1 MNNCKHCEAEK
12 LINSYGGLAEAKAY
26 MKRWFKLSKITKN
39 TQADAYVKD
48 SMHKLNEA
56 ILVVGQSQ

>member
-1 MNNCKHCEAEK
+1 MDSSQRCEAEQ

-56 ILVVGQSQ
+56 IAVMEQSQ